1 MREIKFRTYD
11 VISES
16 FIYYTLQDIIN
27 WIKNMQN
34 WVNWDQNQYTW
45 LKDKN
50 GKEIYEGDI
59 IKQSWK
65 KYLSER
71 IRTVFNLE
79 ECNCLMIGNK
89 YYNHTIASE
98 YNEIRNNWNDIEI
111 IWNIYENSNLLKK

>member
-45 LKDKN
+45 LNDKN

-59 IKQSWK
+59 FKCNYWNN
-65 KYLSER
+65 YLVIYENDR
-71 IRTVFNLE
+71 FQWEDYDNWDFYRWDDHNWE
-79 ECNCLMIGNK
+79 EF
-89 YYNHTIASE
+89 
-98 YNEIRNNWNDIEI
+98 EI
-111 IWNIYENSNLLKK
+111 IWNIYENPELLKK